1 MKERN
6 ERLKRFFT
14 DNGLEKVFVRC
25 YGIGGHFYNV
35 EVRTVSPITL
45 SLVKELFDKKFF
57 NIRITDNFLSF
68 IFREGNG
75 TPPQYSFLENPM
87 DGGAC

>member
-1 MKERN
+1 MNERN
-6 ERLKRFFT
+6 ERLERFFT

-45 SLVKELFDKKFF
+45 SLVKELFDRKFF
-57 NIRITDNFLSF
+57 NIRITDNTKTKMILNME
-68 IFREGNG
+68 I
-75 TPPQYSFLENPM
+75 YVENL
-87 DGGAC
+87 DKI

>member
-1 MKERN
+1 MNERN
-6 ERLKRFFT
+6 ERLERFFT

-45 SLVKELFDKKFF
+45 SLVKELFDRKFF
-57 NIRITDNFLSF
+57 NIRIIDNTKTKMILNME
-68 IFREGNG
+68 IYVKN
-75 TPPQYSFLENPM
+75 L
-87 DGGAC
+87 DKI

>member
-1 MKERN
+1 MNERN
-6 ERLKRFFT
+6 ERLERFFT

-45 SLVKELFDKKFF
+45 SLVKELFDRKFF
-57 NIRITDNFLSF
+57 NIRITDNTKTKMILNME
-68 IFREGNG
+68 I
-75 TPPQYSFLENPM
+75 YVENL
-87 DGGAC
+87 DKT

>member
-1 MKERN
+1 MNERN
-6 ERLKRFFT
+6 ERLERFFT

-35 EVRTVSPITL
+35 EVRTVSSITL

-57 NIRITDNFLSF
+57 NIRITDNTKTKMILNME
-68 IFREGNG
+68 I
-75 TPPQYSFLENPM
+75 YVENL
-87 DGGAC
+87 DKI

>member
-45 SLVKELFDKKFF
+45 SLVKELFDRKFF
-57 NIRITDNFLSF
+57 NIRITDNTKTKMILNME
-68 IFREGNG
+68 I
-75 TPPQYSFLENPM
+75 YVENL
-87 DGGAC
+87 DKI

>member
-1 MKERN
+1 MNERN
-6 ERLKRFFT
+6 ERLEKFFT

-45 SLVKELFDKKFF
+45 SLVKELFDRKFF
-57 NIRITDNFLSF
+57 NIRITDNTKTKMILNME
-68 IFREGNG
+68 I
-75 TPPQYSFLENPM
+75 YVENL
-87 DGGAC
+87 DKI

>member
-1 MKERN
+1 MYEKNLE
-6 ERLKRFFT
+6 RFFT
-14 DNGLEKVFVRC
+14 DNGLEKVLVRC

-57 NIRITDNFLSF
+57 NIISPFFVGIF
-68 IFREGNG
+68 IILKSKGSEYCVKKKN
-75 TPPQYSFLENPM
+75 
-87 DGGAC
+87 

>member
-1 MKERN
+1 MYEKNLE
-6 ERLKRFFT
+6 KFFT

-57 NIRITDNFLSF
+57 NIRITDCIKTKIILNME
-68 IFREGNG
+68 I
-75 TPPQYSFLENPM
+75 YKENL
-87 DGGAC
+87 DKI

>member
-1 MKERN
+1 MYEKNLE
-6 ERLKRFFT
+6 KFFT

-35 EVRTVSPITL
+35 ELRTVSPISL

-57 NIRITDNFLSF
+57 NIRITDCIKTKIILNME
-68 IFREGNG
+68 IYE
-75 TPPQYSFLENPM
+75 ENL
-87 DGGAC
+87 DKI

>member
-1 MKERN
+1 MNERN
-6 ERLKRFFT
+6 ERLERFFT

-45 SLVKELFDKKFF
+45 SLVKELFDRKFF
-57 NIRITDNFLSF
+57 NIRIIDNTKTKMILNME
-68 IFREGNG
+68 I
-75 TPPQYSFLENPM
+75 YVENL
-87 DGGAC
+87 DKI